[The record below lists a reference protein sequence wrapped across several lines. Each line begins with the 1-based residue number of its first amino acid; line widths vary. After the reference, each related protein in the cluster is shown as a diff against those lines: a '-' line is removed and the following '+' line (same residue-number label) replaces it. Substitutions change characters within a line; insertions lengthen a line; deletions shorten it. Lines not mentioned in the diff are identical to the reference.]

1 MGRLR
6 AHIGRVVVAA
16 FALALP
22 TMSIAASALPAR
34 ATPALWRVHNGTST
48 VYLFG
53 SLHILPRGYGWTTPE
68 IERAMSA
75 SDLFI
80 FEVPVDEAHCRTRRH
95 SLSSTGFCR
104 PTNPCGA
111 CSPPVNSRP
120 IRGFYGK
127 PD

>member
-6 AHIGRVVVAA
+6 AYIGRVLGVALL
-16 FALALP
+16 LALP
-22 TMSIAASALPAR
+22 TASIAESALPAR

-68 IERAMSA
+68 IEHAMSA

-80 FEVPVDEAHCRTRRH
+80 FEVPVDEAALQDQKAFIVEHGLLPPKQSLRTL
-95 SLSSTGFCR
+95 LSANEFQTYS
-104 PTNPCGA
+104 A
-111 CSPPVNSRP
+111 
-120 IRGFYGK
+120 
-127 PD
+127 